1 MEPTSAET
9 KAEPKSE
16 KGGDKSG
23 DPYRTPA
30 PAPKSIVTLRG
41 IFKTFWR
48 GKEPVRVLQNLD
60 LDVPEGSFEALMG
73 PSGSGKST
81 LLNLIAGLDRP
92 TEGTLEVNGANIG
105 TMSDN
110 NLAKW
115 RSRTVG
121 FIFQAYNLM
130 PVLTAAQNV
139 ELPLLLTK
147 LNSADRKKRV
157 EIALRVVG
165 LENRADHYPK
175 QLSGGQE
182 QRVAIARA
190 IVNDPTIIVADEPTG
205 DLDRASADEILTL
218 LEKLN
223 KEFKKTIFMVTHDPA
238 AADRATVKRR
248 LDKGALI

>member
-1 MEPTSAET
+1 MDLEAKDE
-9 KAEPKSE
+9 KAAQE
-16 KGGDKSG
+16 KEG
-23 DPYRTPA
+23 PYRTAASA
-30 PAPKSIVTLRG
+30 PAPIVKLRG

-48 GKEPVRVLQNLD
+48 GKEPVRVLENLD

-92 TEGTLEVNGANIG
+92 SKGQIEVAGADIG
-105 TMSDN
+105 TMSDAQ
-110 NLAKW
+110 LARW
-115 RSRTVG
+115 RSRTIG
-121 FIFQAYNLM
+121 FIFQSYNLM

-147 LNSADRKKRV
+147 LSSAERKKRV

-165 LENRADHYPK
+165 LEDRMSHFPK

-205 DLDRASADEILTL
+205 DLDRHSADEILTL

-238 AADRATVKRR
+238 AAERAKIIRR
-248 LDKGALI
+248 LDKGKLVS